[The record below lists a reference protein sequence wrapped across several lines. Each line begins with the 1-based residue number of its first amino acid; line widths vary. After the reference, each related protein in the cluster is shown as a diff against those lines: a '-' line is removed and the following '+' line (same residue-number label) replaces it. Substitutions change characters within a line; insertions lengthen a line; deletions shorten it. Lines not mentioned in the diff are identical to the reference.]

1 MIRRG
6 LLCLMAIA
14 ALGCGGTDVPDEAGP
29 GLTPAARLQAL
40 VPTLD
45 GWTRGDVR
53 AQTIT
58 EPEAATTATASYT
71 RNEGRLDLEISDTGG
86 TSSMLESLGAMAGSD
101 INREVANGYFKGTT
115 VAGHPAVESWNTV
128 DRLGELTVLV
138 GNRFIVHVGGRALD
152 DAAPMRAL
160 VERIALGEL
169 H

>member
-1 MIRRG
+1 
-6 LLCLMAIA
+6 
-14 ALGCGGTDVPDEAGP
+14 
-29 GLTPAARLQAL
+29 
-40 VPTLD
+40 
-45 GWTRGDVR
+45 
-53 AQTIT
+53 
-58 EPEAATTATASYT
+58 
-71 RNEGRLDLEISDTGG
+71 
-86 TSSMLESLGAMAGSD
+86 MLESLGAMAGSD